1 MKKAEITVY
10 LALILSVMLSL
21 ILALVEG
28 ARISAIRM
36 QIECV
41 TDMGL
46 NSCFAEYNREL
57 LKQYDLLFIDTAY
70 ETGKPSIDNMEVHL
84 SDYMEYNYHPATDL
98 ITFSPKDWLA
108 LEVGDVVIEEASIAT
123 DNHGLVCKRQAVNYM
138 KEKISLDLVKNIQK
152 QSEVINNN
160 QLETRD
166 IASENEKIDY
176 KLNNLERE
184 ENGKKKKVD
193 IKSPANAV
201 NASKGVG
208 ILGLVIDDIG
218 TISSQ
223 NVQLDEYSSHRK
235 LNTGVGIPRGHE
247 MQDSILEE
255 ILFGEYLLE
264 KCGDYTKQK
273 DISLL
278 KYQLEYIL
286 FGKNYDKENL
296 KMAANKLV
304 LVRQVSN
311 IVYLWTDSAKV
322 AEVDAA
328 AAGIASAVLMPEIQP
343 IVKASLMFAW
353 AYAESIGDIRILLGG
368 GKVPLLKT
376 SDDWN
381 LQFSHLKNYNKHIKN
396 ARGNDKGLTYREY
409 LRLFLLT
416 MNKEEKLDRFMD
428 VVEMDLRKTAGNKT
442 FQLDGCTDSI
452 IANIESISKFGY
464 RYRIK
469 RSYCYE

>member
-21 ILALVEG
+21 ILSLVEG
-28 ARISAIRM
+28 ARLSAIRM
-36 QIECV
+36 QVECV

-70 ETGKPSIDNMEVHL
+70 ETGKPAIENMEVHL
-84 SDYMEYNYHPATDL
+84 SDYIKYNYYPTTDL

-108 LEVGDVVIEEASIAT
+108 LEVGDVVIEEASMAT
-123 DNHGLVCKRQAVNYM
+123 DNHGLVCKRQAINYIN
-138 KEKISLDLVKNIQK
+138 EKISLDLVKSIQK
-152 QSEVINNN
+152 QSEVMNNK

-166 IASENEKIDY
+166 IESESREIDY

-184 ENGKKKKVD
+184 ENGKKKKVHL
-193 IKSPANAV
+193 KSPANEV
-201 NASKGVG
+201 NESKGVG
-208 ILGLVIDDIG
+208 ILGLIIDDIG
-218 TISSQ
+218 AISSQ
-223 NVQLDEYSSHRK
+223 SVQLDEYTSHRK
-235 LNTGVGIPRGHE
+235 RNSGAGIPKGHE
-247 MQDSILEE
+247 MQDSFLEE

-273 DISLL
+273 EISLL

-286 FGKNYDKENL
+286 FGKNSDKENL
-296 KMAANKLV
+296 KEAANKLV

-353 AYAESIGDIRILLGG
+353 AYAESIGDMRILLGG

-376 SDDWN
+376 SEDWN
-381 LQFSHLKNYNKHIKN
+381 LQFSNLKDYNKHIKN
-396 ARGNDKGLTYREY
+396 VRGSEKGLTYREY

-416 MNKEEKLDRFMD
+416 MNKENKTERFMD
-428 VVEMDLRKTAGNKT
+428 VIEMDLRKTAGNKM
-442 FQLDGCTDSI
+442 FQLDGCADSI
-452 IANIESISKFGY
+452 VANIESISKFGY
-464 RYRIK
+464 RYDIK
-469 RSYCYE
+469 RFYCYE